1 MNQKFL
7 LVFAFIAVLLVPVQ
21 YVHGHGL
28 GLDTIKSINIGSKK
42 ITITTQIVPT
52 NFDDSAEKKIIV
64 IASDTVTNLNINNV
78 TFLIG
83 LYHEGE
89 MIFNDSFFSND
100 GRVMINVNPNENEK
114 IRITGERDPQLG
126 AWHTTESK
134 PIELVGPVFSSGGL
148 YHFEIEIIT
157 IDDPK
162 NILENQGP
170 FVTDV
175 TLTTNQ
181 IYDEQDI
188 DGSAVKFGIK
198 SYYDKVSSFEYD
210 PGTNSLSFEM
220 PFDWNEQNISHV
232 PVVHEEVHFPKDFS
246 YFVTPGYVGKLNGI
260 ELFKSSVTID
270 DYSDENERIVHFVL
284 SQDNLRYLKQVQ
296 KNDGT
301 EKPQAMQFTLEPSSK
316 LVFPVIAMTKD
327 EQIQV
332 DLSWDPV
339 TIEPN
344 KNTKLIFTFR
354 DAKTGEL
361 LRNTSYDLIIS
372 QNDKELYK
380 KSANAQIGSDF
391 ADYTFS
397 ESQTGHISI
406 KFENLRGS
414 DRSAEFSIIVVPE
427 FGQLVFL
434 MLPIAITASLL
445 IGNKR
450 FRI

>member
-7 LVFAFIAVLLVPVQ
+7 LVFVFIALLLIPVQ

-52 NFDDSAEKKIIV
+52 NFDDSAEKKIIIIV
-64 IASDTVTNLNINNV
+64 SDALTNLNINNV
-78 TFLIG
+78 ILLIG
-83 LYHEGE
+83 LHHDGKV
-89 MIFNDSFFSND
+89 IFEDSFFSSD
-100 GRVMINVNPNENEK
+100 GTIVINVNPSEDDQPM
-114 IRITGERDPQLG
+114 IIGERHPQFD
-126 AWHTTESK
+126 AWYTTESS
-134 PIELVGPVFSSGGL
+134 PIELVGPVFGSGGL
-148 YHFEIEIIT
+148 YHFEIERIAINESNNIVENLGSFFSDIT
-157 IDDPK
+157 MA
-162 NILENQGP
+162 
-170 FVTDV
+170 TDHV
-175 TLTTNQ
+175 
-181 IYDEQDI
+181 YDEQDM
-188 DGSAVKFGIK
+188 DGNAVKFGVK

-210 PGTNSLSFEM
+210 PGTNSISFEM
-220 PFDWNEQNISHV
+220 PFDWNEQNMSHV
-232 PVVHEEVHFPKDFS
+232 PLVHEEVHFPKDFS
-246 YFVTPGYVGKLNGI
+246 YFVTPSYVGKLNGI

-284 SQDNLRYLKQVQ
+284 SQDTLRYLKQVQ
-296 KNDGT
+296 KDGGP
-301 EKPQAMQFTLEPSSK
+301 EKPQIMQFTLEPNSK

-361 LRNTSYDLIIS
+361 LRNTTYDLIIL

-380 KSANAQIGSDF
+380 KSANARIGSDF

-406 KFENLRGS
+406 KFDNLRGS
-414 DRSAEFSIIVVPE
+414 DRSTEFSIIVVPE

-434 MLPIAITASLL
+434 MLPIAITASLV

>member
-1 MNQKFL
+1 MNKKFL
-7 LVFAFIAVLLVPVQ
+7 LVFTFIAMLLVPVQ
-21 YVHGHGL
+21 YGHGHGL
-28 GLDTIKSINIGSKK
+28 GLDTIKSISVGSKK
-42 ITITTQIVPT
+42 ITVTTQIVPT
-52 NFDDSAEKKIIV
+52 NFDDSAEKKIV
-64 IASDTVTNLNINNV
+64 VSVSDAVTNLNINNV
-78 TFLIG
+78 VLLIG
-83 LYHEGE
+83 LYHDGKVVFE
-89 MIFNDSFFSND
+89 DSFFSSNGTITID
-100 GRVMINVNPNENEK
+100 VNPSEVDQPV
-114 IRITGERDPQLG
+114 IIGERHSQLD
-126 AWHTTESK
+126 AWHATESS
-134 PIELVGPVFSSGGL
+134 PIELKGPVFDSGGL
-148 YHFEIEIIT
+148 YHFEIERIAINESNS
-157 IDDPK
+157 IV
-162 NILENQGP
+162 ENLGS
-170 FVTDV
+170 FFADV

-181 IYDEQDI
+181 IYDEQDRN
-188 DGSAVKFGIK
+188 GSAVKFGVK

-246 YFVTPGYVGKLNGI
+246 HFVTPSYVGKVNGI

-284 SQDNLRYLKQVQ
+284 SQDNLRYLKQAQ
-296 KNDGT
+296 NTGN
-301 EKPQAMQFTLEPSSK
+301 EKPQNMQFTLETDSK

-354 DAKTGEL
+354 DAKTGDL
-361 LRNTSYDLIIS
+361 LRNTSYDLVIS

-397 ESQTGHISI
+397 ESQTGHVSI

-414 DRSAEFSIIVVPE
+414 DRSTEFSIIVVPE
-427 FGQLVFL
+427 FGQMVFL
-434 MLPIAITASLL
+434 MLSIAIIASLV
-445 IGNKR
+445 IGNKK